1 MRTRVV
7 LAVLLL
13 ALSAD
18 ARVRAVRHPAPAK
31 SVLWIAAHPDDEA
44 LAAPLL
50 ERWCVEEGARCGMLV
65 LTRGEAG
72 ACLLPAGCHPDVR
85 TVRSAEA
92 AAASELFGADLILLR
107 YPNGGAAWDGAEVAA
122 RVAGYIEAFHPD
134 RILTFDP
141 RHGTTCHP
149 EHRAT
154 GQAVLD
160 ARLTYEPEIWLLET
174 RLEVVASPF
183 GLVFSS
189 ATPAAERFDAT
200 ANWDAI
206 AADMQRHPSQFS
218 QEWIAA
224 VQNVP
229 VAGRAVFLAPAASI
243 LQQPVN
249 GCR

>member
-1 MRTRVV
+1 MRARV
-7 LAVLLL
+7 LIAVLLL

-18 ARVRAVRHPAPAK
+18 ARIRAVRHPAPAK

-85 TVRSAEA
+85 TLRSAEA

-107 YPNGGAAWDGAEVAA
+107 YPNGGTAWDRAEVAA

-141 RHGTTCHP
+141 RH
-149 EHRAT
+149 
-154 GQAVLD
+154 
-160 ARLTYEPEIWLLET
+160 
-174 RLEVVASPF
+174 
-183 GLVFSS
+183 
-189 ATPAAERFDAT
+189 
-200 ANWDAI
+200 AI

-229 VAGRAVFLAPAASI
+229 VAGRALFLAPAASI